1 MKLRKLVS
9 AAAAVMAAG
18 VMTVS
23 AGAVWVVPTDCDPGL
38 KPASGN
44 WLVQVYNEGSEAE
57 GKPATDYGIDYSKV
71 KKLAVTFNV
80 LEEDREWFEGGLG
93 GALVLSINGGDI
105 EHYEKDAEGKD
116 VETALWQKYNWTG
129 EPTKEWWGVYDEELE
144 LATRDPDKAVMTEK
158 VGDYTYKITSD
169 EYNNPLENGDA
180 SKIGCMQVAV
190 MEWGDSMNHYEV
202 LRLDVMDKDN
212 NVLITFD
219 GKGVATVG
227 GTPEPT
233 YPWTKNEETSSDAT
247 SSDAASSDATS
258 SDAASSDT
266 NSSAPASSANANSSV
281 TTAPAE
287 NESEPPVGLIVGIIA
302 GVAVVAVV
310 VVVIVLKKK
319 KG

>member
-1 MKLRKLVS
+1 MKLRKLAS
-9 AAAAVMAAG
+9 AAAAVIAAG

-23 AGAVWVVPTDCDPGL
+23 AGAVLVVPTEYEPGL
-38 KPASGN
+38 IPASGN
-44 WLVQVYNEGSEAE
+44 WLVQVYNEGGTEA

-80 LEEDREWFEGGLG
+80 LDDGESREWFDGGCG
-93 GALVLSINGGDI
+93 GAVVLSINGGDI
-105 EHYEKDAEGKD
+105 QQGTE
-116 VETALWQKYNWTG
+116 LWDKYNWTG

-144 LATRDPDKAVMTEK
+144 FFTRADDKPVKTEK
-158 VGDYTYKITSD
+158 VGDFTYKLTTD

-180 SKIGCMQVAV
+180 STIGCMQVAF
-190 MEWGDSMNHYEV
+190 MEWGDSANKYEV

-219 GKGVATVG
+219 GKGKATVG

-233 YPWTKNEETSSDAT
+233 YPWSKNEDTSSEPASSEPTSSDT
-247 SSDAASSDATS
+247 NSSS
-258 SDAASSDT
+258 AASSDT

-281 TTAPAE
+281 TQAPAE
-287 NESEPPVGLIVGIIA
+287 NESEPPVALIVGIIA

-310 VVVIVLKKK
+310 VVVIVLRKK

>member
-1 MKLRKLVS
+1 MKLRKLAS
-9 AAAAVMAAG
+9 AAAAVIAAG

-23 AGAVWVVPTDCDPGL
+23 ASAVLVVPTEYDPGL
-38 KPASGN
+38 LPASGN

-57 GKPATDYGIDYSKV
+57 NKPVTEYDIDYSAV

-80 LEEDREWFEGGLG
+80 LDDGESREWFEGGCG
-93 GALVLSINGGDI
+93 GAVVLSINGGDI
-105 EHYEKDAEGKD
+105 QQGTE
-116 VETALWQKYNWTG
+116 LWDKYNWTG

-144 LATRDPDKAVMTEK
+144 FYTRDDDKPVKTEK
-158 VGDYTYKITSD
+158 VGDYTYKITTD

-180 SKIGCMQVAV
+180 SKIGCMQVAF
-190 MEWGDSMNHYEV
+190 MEWGDSLNKFEV

-212 NVLITFD
+212 KVLITFD

-233 YPWTKNEETSSDAT
+233 YTWTKNEDTSSDATSSDAT

-266 NSSAPASSANANSSV
+266 NSSAPANSSV
-281 TTAPAE
+281 TQAPAE
-287 NESEPPVGLIVGIIA
+287 NDSEPPVGLIVGIIA
-302 GVAVVAVV
+302 GVALIAVV
-310 VVVIVLKKK
+310 VVVIVLRKK